1 VAFGYFENLFQLGDT
16 AKVAKELERIKS
28 FNRYLDA
35 VGQQEH
41 LYDIFV
47 DATEDLLL
55 QVSSAIENGTQDESF
70 LLEAFNSEYGSS
82 AIITHFRVGYSSPSL
97 SYYSIQQPI
106 HPLLTS
112 VLTSASDERLD
123 EIESLPLRGFSSHA
137 P

>member
-1 VAFGYFENLFQLGDT
+1 MPQLTLYLLAVAFGYFENLFMLRDT

-28 FNRYLDA
+28 FNRLLDA

-55 QVSSAIENGTQDESF
+55 QVSNAIENGTQDETF

-82 AIITHFRVGYSSPSL
+82 AIITHFRVSHPSRPL
-97 SYYSIQQPI
+97 S
-106 HPLLTS
+106 
-112 VLTSASDERLD
+112 VRL
-123 EIESLPLRGFSSHA
+123 SLVVYAFFCL
-137 P
+137 